1 MVIGSLL
8 TLTPSDVDADR
19 IRQATEQVLGSPAYR
34 EAQPG
39 IIERAIMWV
48 IDALA
53 RLIFQL
59 RAGDGGTIVGVA
71 LMALAIGATVFIVV
85 LLLRRVRRDPGT
97 ERVTVGIG
105 GRTAA
110 DWRRLAEQAE
120 AAGEWDVALR
130 CRYRALLAD
139 LVAAGVTDEVV
150 GRTARDYLRDVTEA
164 APATE
169 QSLTWVTEAFEATW
183 YDRRPVAASDVEA
196 MRTASDDVRRHA
208 LVKR

>member
-1 MVIGSLL
+1 MIGALL
-8 TLTPSDVDADR
+8 TLTPSDVEADQ
-19 IRQATEQVLGSPAYR
+19 IRQATEEVLGNPAYR

-39 IIERAIMWV
+39 ITERVLMWV

-53 RLIFQL
+53 RLIFGL
-59 RAGDGGTIVGVA
+59 RAGDGGTIVGVV
-71 LMALAIGATVFIVV
+71 LMALAIGVTVVIVV
-85 LLLRRVRRDPGT
+85 VLLRRVRRDPGT
-97 ERVTVGIG
+97 EGVTVGIG

-120 AAGEWDVALR
+120 SRGEWDVALR

-139 LVAAGVTDEVV
+139 LVAAGITDEVV
-150 GRTARDYLRDVTEA
+150 GRTARDYLRDITEA
-164 APATE
+164 APATA
-169 QSLTWVTEAFEATW
+169 QSLAWVTEAFEATW

-196 MRTASDDVRRHA
+196 VRAASDDVRRHV

>member
-1 MVIGSLL
+1 VIGALR
-8 TLTPSDVDADR
+8 TLTPSDVEASR
-19 IRQATEQVLGSPAYR
+19 IRQATEEVLGSPTYR

-53 RLIFQL
+53 RLIFGL
-59 RAGDGGTIVGVA
+59 RAGDGGTIVGIV
-71 LMALAIGATVFIVV
+71 LMALAIGVTVFIAI

-97 ERVTVGIG
+97 EGVTVGIG

-120 AAGEWDVALR
+120 ATGEWDVALR

-139 LVAAGVTDEVV
+139 LVAAGVTDELV

-169 QSLTWVTEAFEATW
+169 RSLTWVTEAFEATW
-183 YDRRPVAASDVEA
+183 YDRRPVAASDVDA
-196 MRTASDDVRRHA
+196 MRAASDDVRRHA
-208 LVKR
+208 LVRR

>member
-1 MVIGSLL
+1 MIGALR
-8 TLTPSDVDADR
+8 TLTPSDVEASQ
-19 IRQATEQVLGSPAYR
+19 IRQATEQVLGNPTYR

-39 IIERAIMWV
+39 IIERATMWV
-48 IDALA
+48 LDALA
-53 RLIFQL
+53 RLISGL
-59 RAGDGGTIVGVA
+59 RAGDGGTIVGIV
-71 LMALAIGATVFIVV
+71 LMALAIGVTVFIAI

-97 ERVTVGIG
+97 EDVAVGIG
-105 GRTAA
+105 GRSSA

-150 GRTARDYLRDVTEA
+150 GRTARDYMRDVIEA

-169 QSLTWVTEAFEATW
+169 RSLRWVTDAFEATW
-183 YDRRPVAASDVEA
+183 YDRRPVAASDVDA
-196 MRTASDDVRRHA
+196 VRTASDDVRRHA

>member
-1 MVIGSLL
+1 MIGAQL
-8 TLTPSDVDADR
+8 TLTPSDVEADR
-19 IRQATEQVLGSPAYR
+19 IRQATEQVLGNPAYR
-34 EAQPG
+34 EAQPS
-39 IIERAIMWV
+39 IIQRALMWLV
-48 IDALA
+48 DALA
-53 RLIFQL
+53 RLIFGL
-59 RAGDGGTIVGVA
+59 RAGDGGTIVGVT
-71 LMALAIGATVFIVV
+71 LMAIAIGVTVVIVV
-85 LLLRRVRRDPGT
+85 MLLRRVRRDVGT
-97 ERVTVGIG
+97 EGVTVGIG

-110 DWRRLAEQAE
+110 DWRQLAEQAE

-183 YDRRPVAASDVEA
+183 YDRRPVAAADVEA
-196 MRTASDDVRRHA
+196 MRTASEDVRRHA

>member
-1 MVIGSLL
+1 VVIGPLL
-8 TLTPSDVDADR
+8 TLTHSDVEASQ
-19 IRQATEQVLGSPAYR
+19 IRRVTEQVLGDPRYR
-34 EAQPG
+34 EAEPSVIQ
-39 IIERAIMWV
+39 RAIMWV

-53 RLIFQL
+53 RLIGQL

-71 LMALAIGATVFIVV
+71 LMALAIGVTVVIVV
-85 LLLRRVRRDPGT
+85 VLLRRVRRDAGT
-97 ERVTVGIG
+97 AGVTAGIG
-105 GRTAA
+105 GRTGG
-110 DWRRLAEQAE
+110 DWRRLAEEAE
-120 AAGEWDVALR
+120 DAGEWDVALR

-150 GRTARDYLRDVTEA
+150 GRTARDYLRDISDA

-183 YDRRPVAASDVEA
+183 YDRRPVAASDVA
-196 MRTASDDVRRHA
+196 AVRTASDDIRRHA